1 MNDTPENDLPAIAP
15 AEHDQA
21 VDGFNIPPGQ
31 HDPTAIAPAEHEP
44 HSDAAAIVPGEHDP
58 RVDRLDIITTR
69 PEKIPEIY
77 ERLGIEY
84 KPPIYYGASRG
95 GKFSP
100 EMYIAIK
107 MSAGYGLRIP
117 QLAAIAGLTTE
128 TFEKRMARDKALRR
142 AIDEGRA
149 LAELEVSRTL
159 FDKAVAGDV
168 NAIKWYEQTRNGRA
182 TKEETTTNVNFDFTA
197 AVAKFEMLAN
207 KARVIEDRSE
217 TTARIVEP
225 PPANGENQ

>member
-1 MNDTPENDLPAIAP
+1 MNDTPE
-15 AEHDQA
+15 
-21 VDGFNIPPGQ
+21 
-31 HDPTAIAPAEHEP
+31 EP
-44 HSDAAAIVPGEHDP
+44 IIELVAPGEHDP
-58 RVDRLDIITTR
+58 RVDRMDVQVGQPDPRVDRIEIAHGEHGPRIDRLDVISTP
-69 PEKIPEIY
+69 PEKIPEVY
-77 ERLGIEY
+77 ERLGIDY
-84 KPPIYYGASRG
+84 KPTAYKHASR

-117 QLAAIAGLTTE
+117 QLAAIAGLPTE
-128 TFEKRMARDKALRR
+128 TFEKRMARDRALRR

-197 AVAKFEMLAN
+197 AVAKFEMLAS
-207 KARVIEDRSE
+207 KARMLEDRSE

-225 PPANGENQ
+225 PPANGDSQ